1 MDHLPGQRV
10 IAAFNYRYPL
20 DGLIKQIKY
29 KQRIRLVSPLVK
41 ILSDRIQA
49 VSFTLPEVMVPVP
62 LHPHRLYTRG
72 FNQSRQICSVLSWSL
87 PLCTDT
93 DLVIRTRNTLPMFNL
108 EAEQRRENIEGAF
121 QLVQHCRYKSIAI
134 VDDIITS
141 CSTMNELARLF
152 HKAGVEQIQYWALA
166 RAD

>member
-1 MDHLPGQRV
+1 M
-10 IAAFNYRYPL
+10 
-20 DGLIKQIKY
+20 
-29 KQRIRLVSPLVK
+29 
-41 ILSDRIQA
+41 
-49 VSFTLPEVMVPVP
+49 PVP